1 MFNFDM
7 SGKENFA
14 FFKSDETKNVIF
26 VETFDLENY
35 EVRVG
40 TLSKSTPLINFNI
53 KNENINL
60 NDKLNEI
67 VDKNSIY

>member
-26 VETFDLENY
+26 VETFDLKNY

-53 KNENINL
+53 KNENISL

-67 VDKNSIY
+67 VGENSIY